1 LKAAAVRHGQRVA
14 ESAAPQQYRALKR
27 TLERARDAGTPICFI
42 AFPMRVAAGEL
53 PYPIDPE
60 LERLVRAGGADFID
74 LRVMPEL
81 AFEDYR
87 DPVHLIAT
95 GGVKYS
101 RRLSEILV
109 SKLRSVSG
117 FGLHACCK

>member
-1 LKAAAVRHGQRVA
+1 
-14 ESAAPQQYRALKR
+14 
-27 TLERARDAGTPICFI
+27 
-42 AFPMRVAAGEL
+42 
-53 PYPIDPE
+53 